1 MSTLKSKQPNISQ
14 QLIRMLVERILAEVL
29 PDETGATRLQQVGLF
44 TLIYMMQGDDEP
56 VTASRIQA
64 MTGQSQG
71 QVGLLLKKLIDVGL
85 IERTQILNRQ
95 GRGRAF
101 ALSIKHTS
109 KTKRLLAAI
118 DNATKGKKG

>member
-85 IERTQILNRQ
+85 IERTQIRNKQ

-101 ALSIKHTS
+101 ALSIKHTPR
-109 KTKRLLAAI
+109 TRR
-118 DNATKGKKG
+118 